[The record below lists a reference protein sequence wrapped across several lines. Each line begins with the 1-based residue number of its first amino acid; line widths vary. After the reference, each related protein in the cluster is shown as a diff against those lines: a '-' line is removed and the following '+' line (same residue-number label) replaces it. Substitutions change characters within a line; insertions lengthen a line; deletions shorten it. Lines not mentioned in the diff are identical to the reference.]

1 MFLCLPKVH
10 SRDATGKA
18 GSSNSSKSLQ
28 QEMLQNAKACMQPRL
43 DYFEKHLSSSLTDV
57 LLAFKA
63 ARFSSTE
70 DARYSARC

>member
-18 GSSNSSKSLQ
+18 GSSNSSRSLQ
-28 QEMLQNAKACMQPRL
+28 QEMLQNAKTCMQPCL
-43 DYFEKHLSSSLTDV
+43 DYFVKHLSSSLRDV

-63 ARFSSTE
+63 ARFFLNR
-70 DARYSARC
+70 RYSARC